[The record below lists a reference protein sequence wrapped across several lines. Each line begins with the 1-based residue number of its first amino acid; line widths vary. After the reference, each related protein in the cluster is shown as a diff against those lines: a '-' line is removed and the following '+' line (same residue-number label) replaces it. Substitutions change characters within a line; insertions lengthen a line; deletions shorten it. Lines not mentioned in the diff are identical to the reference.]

1 MAILLNL
8 VKSVIAISFLF
19 CISAPNLKRSTIQ
32 DFPAK
37 ILVYHKQVWHSSHN
51 VYELFKIIIYIHVY
65 YKIAFIV
72 YTIINN
78 KNVKIFYPH
87 TNIVQI
93 TALYV
98 NYIHCSGSVRFTCLT
113 ILQNVNR
120 LAAIIREIQ

>member
-51 VYELFKIIIYIHVY
+51 VYKLFKIIMY

-87 TNIVQI
+87 TNLVQI

-98 NYIHCSGSVRFTCLT
+98 NDIHCSGSVCFTCLT